1 MSNEKTKTNYWLFQ
15 SNPKVFLLKEALEA
29 EAVHTFSLKSH
40 KTKVKKGDK
49 IILWQAGKNTGCF
62 GLATIAGEP
71 EMIAVNPIETPYFKQ
86 LPTKGLRVALHID
99 YNLWNRPITKEI
111 LPNVPEFEPFHAGIP
126 GTNFKATKAQ
136 YTALVEVIDR
146 LGAVEEPAIKYLP
159 LLKPLK
165 YLNLIL
171 QGPPGTGKTYQTV
184 NHALAIIEKRSLTE
198 LAIESR
204 TILRERFED
213 YQAAGRIQFLTFHQ
227 SYSYE
232 DFVEGIKPSSV
243 DGQISYGIEDGI
255 FKKICSDARTSLL
268 KTVNKINPETS
279 VDTIAPSSI
288 NNTILS
294 KCDKYILIIDEINR
308 GNIASI
314 FGELITLL
322 EIDKRA
328 GQTEAMTTTLPYS
341 KTTLSVP
348 PNLHIIGTMNTSD
361 KSTTPFDFALRRRF
375 DFIYMPPQAELLPT
389 NIEAG
394 VNLGK
399 LLTVLNQRIQLL
411 LDQDHLIGH
420 AYFMKVATLDDLV
433 NLFDNKIIPLLKE
446 YFFNDLHRLSLV
458 IGPHFFEQIAP
469 PDYTLLA
476 ISNHPIIEENGR
488 SASLTF
494 RVASSWL
501 EKDFIRIYEPS
512 Y

>member
-1 MSNEKTKTNYWLFQ
+1 MSDEKTNYWLFQ
-15 SNPKVFLLKEALEA
+15 SSPKVFLLKEALEA
-29 EAVHTFSLKSH
+29 EALSTFSLKSH
-40 KTKVKKGDK
+40 KAKVKQGDK
-49 IILWQAGKNTGCF
+49 IILWQTGKNTGCF
-62 GLATIAGEP
+62 GLATVQGAP
-71 EMIAVNPIETPYFKQ
+71 EKATINPTETQYFKQ
-86 LPTKGLRVALHID
+86 IPTKGLRVPIHID

-111 LPNVPEFEPFHAGIP
+111 LPNVPEFEPFYAGTP

-136 YTALVEVIDR
+136 YSALIEVIER
-146 LGAVEEPAIKYLP
+146 LEVVEEPAVKYLP

-204 TILRERFED
+204 TNLRGRFEE
-213 YQAAGRIQFLTFHQ
+213 YQEAGKIQFLTFHQ

-232 DFVEGIKPSSV
+232 DFVEGIKPSTIN
-243 DGQISYGIEDGI
+243 GQINYGIEDGL
-255 FKKICSDARTSLL
+255 FKRICANARTSLL
-268 KTVNKINPETS
+268 QTINEINPEDT
-279 VDTIAPSSI
+279 VDTIIPSSI
-288 NNTILS
+288 TNTILS
-294 KCDKYILIIDEINR
+294 KCKKYILIIDEINR

-322 EIDKRA
+322 EVDKRA

-341 KTTLSVP
+341 KTPFSVP

-361 KSTTPFDFALRRRF
+361 KSTAPFDFALRRRF

-394 VNLGK
+394 VNLVK
-399 LLTVLNQRIQLL
+399 LLTILNQRIQLL
-411 LDQDHLIGH
+411 VDEDHLVDH
-420 AYFMKVATLDDLV
+420 AYFMKITTLDDLV

-446 YFFNDLHRLSLV
+446 YFFNDLHKLSLV
-458 IGPHFFEQIAP
+458 IGPHFFEQVAP

-476 ISNHPIIEENGR
+476 ISDRPIIEEGGR
-488 SASLTF
+488 TASLVL

-501 EKDFIRIYEPS
+501 EKDFIRIYEPG

>member
-29 EAVHTFSLKSH
+29 EAIHTFSLKSH
-40 KTKVKKGDK
+40 KTKVKQGDK

-62 GLATIAGEP
+62 GLATITGTP
-71 EMIAVNPIETPYFKQ
+71 EKIAVGPTETQYFKQ
-86 LPTKGLRVALHID
+86 LPTKGLRVPLHID
-99 YNLWNRPITKEI
+99 YNLWNKPITKEI
-111 LPNVPEFEPFHAGIP
+111 LPNVPEFEPFYAGIP

-136 YTALVEVIDR
+136 YKALIEVIER
-146 LGAVEEPAIKYLP
+146 LEAVEEPAIKYLP
-159 LLKPLK
+159 ILKPLK

-184 NHALAIIEKRSLTE
+184 NHALAIIEKRPLTE

-204 TILRERFED
+204 SVLRARFEE

-255 FKKICSDARTSLL
+255 FKKICSNAKTSLL
-268 KTVNKINPETS
+268 KTINELSQEAP
-279 VDTIAPSSI
+279 VDTINPSSI
-288 NNTILS
+288 TNTILS
-294 KCDKYILIIDEINR
+294 KCDKYVLIIDEINR

-322 EIDKRA
+322 EVDKRA

-341 KTTLSVP
+341 KTSFSIP

-375 DFIYMPPQAELLPT
+375 DFIYMPPQAELLST

-394 VNLGK
+394 VNLVQ
-399 LLTVLNQRIQLL
+399 LLTILNQRIQLL
-411 LDQDHLIGH
+411 LEEDYLIGH

-446 YFFNDLHRLSLV
+446 YFFGDLQKLSMV
-458 IGPHFFEQIAP
+458 IGPHFFEQVAP

-476 ISNHPIIEENGR
+476 ISDRPIIEEGGR
-488 SASLTF
+488 SSSLAL
-494 RVASSWL
+494 RVVTSWL

>member
-1 MSNEKTKTNYWLFQ
+1 MSNEKTNYWLFQ
-15 SNPKVFLLKEALEA
+15 SSPKVFLLKEALEA
-29 EAVHTFSLKSH
+29 EAVQSFSLKSH
-40 KTKVKKGDK
+40 KTKVKQGDK
-49 IILWQAGKNTGCF
+49 VILWQTGKNTGCY
-62 GLATIAGEP
+62 GLATIEGTP
-71 EMIAVNPIETPYFKQ
+71 EETKVLPIETSYFKK
-86 LPTKGLRVALHID
+86 LPNKGLRVKIQIE

-111 LPNVPEFEPFHAGIP
+111 LPNVPEFEPFYAGIP

-136 YTALVEVIDR
+136 YTALIEVIER
-146 LGAVEEPAIKYLP
+146 LEAVEEPAVKYLP

-184 NHALAIIEKRSLTE
+184 NHALAIIEKRPLTE
-198 LAIESR
+198 LAIEPRSV
-204 TILRERFED
+204 LRERFEE
-213 YQAAGRIQFLTFHQ
+213 YQSAGRIQFLTFHQ

-232 DFVEGIKPSSV
+232 DFVEGIKPSTI

-255 FKKICSDARTSLL
+255 FKKICSNAQNALL
-268 KTVNKINPETS
+268 QTINEINREPKVNSIL
-279 VDTIAPSSI
+279 PSTI

-322 EIDKRA
+322 EVDKRA

-341 KTTLSVP
+341 KTSFSIP

-375 DFIYMPPQAELLPT
+375 DFIYMPPQPELLST

-394 VNLGK
+394 VNLVK

-411 LDQDHLIGH
+411 LEEDHLIGH
-420 AYFMKVATLDDLV
+420 AYFMKISTLDDLV

-446 YFFNDLHRLSLV
+446 YFFNDLHKLSLV
-458 IGPHFFEQIAP
+458 IGPHFFEQVAP

-476 ISNHPIIEENGR
+476 ISDRPMIEENGR
-488 SASLTF
+488 SNSLAL

-501 EKDFIRIYEPS
+501 EKDFIRIYAPG

>member
-1 MSNEKTKTNYWLFQ
+1 MSNEKTNYWLFQ
-15 SNPKVFLLKEALEA
+15 SSPKVFLLKEALEA

-40 KTKVKKGDK
+40 KTKVKQGDK

-62 GLATIAGEP
+62 GLATIEGAP
-71 EMIAVNPIETPYFKQ
+71 EETTILPTETPYFKK
-86 LPTKGLRVALHID
+86 LPTKGLRVKIQVD

-111 LPNVPEFEPFHAGIP
+111 LPNVPEFEPFYAGIP

-136 YTALVEVIDR
+136 YTALIEVIER
-146 LGAVEEPAIKYLP
+146 LEAVEEPAIKYLP

-204 TILRERFED
+204 TVLRERFEAQ
-213 YQAAGRIQFLTFHQ
+213 QAAGRIQFLTFHQ

-232 DFVEGIKPSSV
+232 DFVEGIKPSTI

-255 FKKICSDARTSLL
+255 FKKICSDARASLL
-268 KTVNKINPETS
+268 QTINELDTENV
-279 VDTIAPSSI
+279 VDTIAPASI
-288 NNTILS
+288 TNTILT
-294 KCDKYILIIDEINR
+294 KCKKYILIIDEINR

-322 EIDKRA
+322 EVDKRA

-341 KTTLSVP
+341 KMPFSVP

-361 KSTTPFDFALRRRF
+361 KSTAPFDFALRRRF
-375 DFIYMPPQAELLPT
+375 DFIYMPPQPELLSS

-394 VNLGK
+394 VNLVQ

-411 LDQDHLIGH
+411 LEDDHLIGH
-420 AYFMKVATLDDLV
+420 AYFMKVSTLDDLV

-446 YFFNDLHRLSLV
+446 YFFNDLHKLSLV
-458 IGPHFFEQIAP
+458 IGPHFFEQVAP

-476 ISNHPIIEENGR
+476 VSNRPMIEENGR
-488 SASLTF
+488 SSTLAL

-501 EKDFIRIYEPS
+501 EKDFIRIYSPE